1 MREIKKDFPIFAS
14 KEKNGESFIYL
25 DSAATTHK
33 PQDVLDALIKF
44 YTTSYA
50 SVGRSIYSSSRE
62 ASQEFS
68 LVRQKIRDWLGAAF
82 EEEIVFTRG
91 TTAGL
96 NTLAIAVNDLW
107 SSGGVVLVSETEHH
121 ANVISWEIA
130 CRRRGSSVKKIS
142 VLDSGLIDLNHLE
155 DLLKEGA
162 NLVSIPGIHN
172 VSGGIQPIKEIAAL
186 VHRYHAWLAV
196 DGAQSIGHQP
206 VDVRSWDVDFYV
218 FSSHKVYGPT
228 GLGVLYGKKELLEL
242 LPPVEGGGGMVEI
255 YDPQDPKYLPSPLKF
270 EAGTPHVAGVVGL
283 GAALDY
289 LNKLS
294 PEAIY
299 SHEAELIAYMH
310 EQLVKNIPGLHVLG
324 PELGFPRGGLLSMKI
339 DQAHPLDLGVLLDLQ
354 GIAVRTGHLCSQPS
368 MARWGTGHVLRASLG
383 VYNDKH
389 DIDTFI
395 CALQDAVAQLR
406 R

>member
-14 KEKNGESFIYL
+14 KEKNGESFVYL

-130 CRRRGSSVKKIS
+130 CRRRGSSVKKNFCFRLRAYRFKPFGRSIKGRGKS
-142 VLDSGLIDLNHLE
+142 CEHPRDTQCLWGNTAYKGNCGSCASLSCVVGCGW
-155 DLLKEGA
+155 GA
-162 NLVSIPGIHN
+162 
-172 VSGGIQPIKEIAAL
+172 K
-186 VHRYHAWLAV
+186 
-196 DGAQSIGHQP
+196 
-206 VDVRSWDVDFYV
+206 
-218 FSSHKVYGPT
+218 YGPSVC
-228 GLGVLYGKKELLEL
+228 G
-242 LPPVEGGGGMVEI
+242 
-255 YDPQDPKYLPSPLKF
+255 
-270 EAGTPHVAGVVGL
+270 
-283 GAALDY
+283 
-289 LNKLS
+289 
-294 PEAIY
+294 
-299 SHEAELIAYMH
+299 
-310 EQLVKNIPGLHVLG
+310 
-324 PELGFPRGGLLSMKI
+324 
-339 DQAHPLDLGVLLDLQ
+339 
-354 GIAVRTGHLCSQPS
+354 CS
-368 MARWGTGHVLRASLG
+368 
-383 VYNDKH
+383 
-389 DIDTFI
+389 
-395 CALQDAVAQLR
+395 
-406 R
+406 